1 LSTNH
6 QLGEFPQLLRQA
18 GVTLIELIVFIV
30 IISIAIAGIL
40 GVMNLTTGHSADTLI
55 RKQSAVIAESLLE
68 EIELHDM
75 IAASGTVA
83 TAVTAAN
90 RTNVYH
96 TVSNYN
102 GFSTAGGIKDIS
114 GSTTILGN
122 YNFNPA
128 VSVTAINAGELG
140 AAVPAASAVR
150 ITVSVTDP
158 TGNVTSLIGYR
169 TAY

>member
-1 LSTNH
+1 MCINH
-6 QLGEFPQLLRQA
+6 CRSKLFRQI
-18 GVTLIELIVFIV
+18 GVSLVELIMFIV
-30 IISIAIAGIL
+30 IVSIGVVGIL
-40 GVMNLTTGHSADTLI
+40 GVLNLTTSHSADTLI

-96 TVSNYN
+96 TVRDYN

-114 GSTTILGN
+114 GGITILSN
-122 YNFNPA
+122 YNFSPA

-150 ITVSVTDP
+150 ITVFVTDP
-158 TGNVTSLIGYR
+158 TGNVTSLTGYR

>member
-1 LSTNH
+1 MCTKCCRQES
-6 QLGEFPQLLRQA
+6 FRQA
-18 GVTLIELIVFIV
+18 GASLVELIMFIV
-30 IISIAIAGIL
+30 IVSVGVAGIL
-40 GVMNLTTGHSADTLI
+40 GVLNLTSSHSADALI
-55 RKQSAVIAESLLE
+55 RKQSSVIAESLLE

-75 IAASGTVA
+75 IAASGAVA

-90 RTNVYH
+90 RTNAYH
-96 TVSNYN
+96 TVRDYN
-102 GFSTAGGIKDIS
+102 GFSTVGGIKDIS
-114 GSTTILGN
+114 GVATILAN

-158 TGNVTSLIGYR
+158 TGNVTTLSGYR